1 MSDTISMIA
10 EIQGEVGVKRDGK
23 IGPVTI
29 AAVLAALKAR
39 HMDPSVEVMPAA
51 TTSALFTFDARS
63 EAVLATLDP
72 KAVQRFREFLAL
84 AKGTAASL
92 GCDYVLISG
101 NRTYAQQDALYAKGR
116 TAPGEVVTKARGGY
130 SNHNFEI
137 AVDAGVFL
145 GKIYLDNGTAEQ
157 QVRASKVHRACS
169 EHALSCGLAWGGNWK
184 SIVDQPHYEI
194 ATTLTM
200 AEKRKRYSEKGSV
213 L

>member
-1 MSDTISMIA
+1 MSDLISMIT
-10 EIQGEVGVKRDGK
+10 EIQGEVGVKRDGR

-29 AAVLAALKAR
+29 GAVLAALKAR
-39 HMDPSVEVMPAA
+39 HMDPAVEAVLPAK
-51 TTSALFTFDARS
+51 TSESFAFDSRT

-72 KAVQRFREFLAL
+72 KAVPMFREFLCL

-101 NRTYAQQDALYAKGR
+101 NRTYAEQDAIYAEGR
-116 TAPGEVVTKARGGY
+116 TKPGEIRTNARGGY

-137 AVDAGVFL
+137 AADAGVFL

-157 QVRASKVHRACS
+157 KARASKVHRACS
-169 EHALSCGLAWGGNWK
+169 EHALSCGLAWGGKWT
-184 SIVDQPHYEI
+184 SIVDQPHYEV
-194 ATTLTM
+194 ATTLTL
-200 AEKRKRYSEKGSV
+200 AQKRKLYSEKGSV